1 MPGARSDALPT
12 ILLRV
17 VFLLRDEDPDQR
29 PTPSAPRRARAR
41 AIFLG
46 PSFTACP
53 PPAKFRETL
62 QGTPSLRLARTDGVF
77 PGGGRRRAPGSGFRC
92 GRAGPRAGPR
102 AAPRAF
108 AEFGA

>member
-1 MPGARSDALPT
+1 MSVRRRVARRRL
-12 ILLRV
+12 
-17 VFLLRDEDPDQR
+17 
-29 PTPSAPRRARAR
+29 RARG
-41 AIFLG
+41 FLG

-102 AAPRAF
+102 AF